1 MMVAY
6 FYGQERRDEV
16 SHLVMLDSPLPVTEM
31 FAKLRVNPR
40 IWQIS
45 FHAVLDIPEML
56 AAGRERQYP
65 QAFYIARIFNEGRQ
79 PKETS
84 IFMPRRMPQRGDAR
98 CIQPVPGF

>member
-65 QAFYIARIFNEGRQ
+65 QAFYIARIFNEGATT
-79 PKETS
+79 EGDLDLYAS
-84 IFMPRRMPQRGDAR
+84 AYAAAGDAR